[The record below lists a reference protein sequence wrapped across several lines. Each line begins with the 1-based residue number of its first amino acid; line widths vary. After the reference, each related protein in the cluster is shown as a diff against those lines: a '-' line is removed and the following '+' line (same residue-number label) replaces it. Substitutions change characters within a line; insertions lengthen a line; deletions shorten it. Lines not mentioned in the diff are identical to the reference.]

1 MSHPFH
7 IQTGRQIAPPP
18 CWGIRSLVEEILVF
32 VRVEIGLS
40 AGLAA
45 KRLTVTNLLEIVEA
59 AGDALIT
66 GAIESV
72 EGNAGTTVDTGINL
86 GTAHDRIAVCVHNAG
101 SIGGVGVDEVRIG
114 VGSIVRSLK
123 VAITKRSLQNGERRY
138 GLAVALELRFA
149 FLVGSF
155 DSGLNLGNSASV
167 GLRDDKADAV
177 LRSAAVNGLR
187 LPDICVAPAGFR
199 PVMTFMGFT
208 GFTFLLIIVFLH
220 KISFC
225 IIHDRAFV
233 AFRYKCGFALRLFD
247 IGRQ

>member
-7 IQTGRQIAPPP
+7 TQTGRQIAPPP
-18 CWGIRSLVEEILVF
+18 CWEIRSLVEEILIF
-32 VRVEIGLS
+32 IRIEIGLS

-45 KRLTVTNLLEIVEA
+45 ERLAVTNLLEIVEA
-59 AGDALIT
+59 AGDALVT
-66 GAIESV
+66 GAVESV
-72 EGNAGTTVDTGINL
+72 EGNAGTTVDTGVNL
-86 GTAHDRIAVCVHNAG
+86 GTAHDRIAVCVHDAG
-101 SIGGVGVDEVRIG
+101 SSGSVGVDEVRIS
-114 VGSIVRSLK
+114 VGCIVRSLK

-208 GFTFLLIIVFLH
+208 GFGIIS
-220 KISFC
+220 K
-225 IIHDRAFV
+225 
-233 AFRYKCGFALRLFD
+233 K
-247 IGRQ
+247 